1 MNYGS
6 LNLVFLGVVVVLLLV
21 TVILRRSRFPWL
33 PMGLTLLSTLVLT
46 AVFDNVIIGVG
57 LVAYD
62 DALLSGVRIGIAPI
76 EDFAYT
82 VAVVVIVTC
91 VATLSRQGE
100 SR

>member
-6 LNLVFLGVVVVLLLV
+6 LNLVFLGLVAVLLIV
-21 TVILRRSRFPWL
+21 TAVVRRGRLPWL

-46 AVFDNVIIGVG
+46 AVFDNVIISVG

-91 VATLSRQGE
+91 VATLSRRGE

>member
-6 LNLVFLGVVVVLLLV
+6 LNLVFLGVIVVLLLV

-91 VATLSRQGE
+91 VATLSRRGE